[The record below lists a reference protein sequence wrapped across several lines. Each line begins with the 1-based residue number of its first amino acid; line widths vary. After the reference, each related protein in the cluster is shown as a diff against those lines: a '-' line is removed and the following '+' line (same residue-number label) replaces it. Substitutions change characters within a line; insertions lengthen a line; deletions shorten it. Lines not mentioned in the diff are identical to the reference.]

1 MLFVQLFLIISS
13 SVYTVLLFLLAFSG
27 GRIFKLLSINALSG
41 LILLGLLA
49 ILKKILG
56 LNVFFNI
63 YTILMSIIWGIPGV
77 IIQILSNTLLF

>member
-13 SVYTVLLFLLAFSG
+13 SVYTVLLFLFAFSG
-27 GRIFKLLSINALSG
+27 GKTFKLLSINALSG

-49 ILKKILG
+49 ILKKFLG

-77 IIQILSNTLLF
+77 IIQILSNTLFF